1 MFSSKGYNGESG
13 LLGKPTRHE
22 YASNSVFSFCLIS
35 TLPLEQP
42 LICATGTTDRK
53 YHDPNKI
60 ISNLLA
66 SCLVKIILKCSFE
79 CVIMKALQN

>member
-1 MFSSKGYNGESG
+1 MFSSKEYNGESG

-22 YASNSVFSFCLIS
+22 YASNSDFSFSLIS
-35 TLPLEQP
+35 APPSEQP
-42 LICATGTTDRK
+42 SICATGTTDLK

-66 SCLVKIILKCSFE
+66 NCLVKIILKCSFE